1 MTSQPGWHPDPV
13 PSQPGQP
20 PQLRY
25 WDGTRWTAH
34 VAPVQPPAAQYSTPP
49 AYQGTYG
56 ATYPQPATPGYGAKP
71 PPTTP
76 DGVRLAGWWHR
87 AGAYLLD
94 ALIVGI
100 LTAVVAIPWLRDVW
114 HTYRDWIDELIK
126 STENGGDSTV
136 DTGQLQHDL
145 ARPLAIIVAI
155 QLVISFCYHVGFL
168 MWRQA
173 TPGKLMT
180 GLRVRLRERPGPMP
194 LGTVVVRWLSQFGV
208 AVLGL
213 VPFIGSLTGVYSL
226 LDDLWPLWD
235 QHNQAIHDKLA
246 KTNVVVVG

>member
-1 MTSQPGWHPDPV
+1 VTSQPGWHPDPV
-13 PSQPGQP
+13 PAPAGQP

-25 WDGTRWTAH
+25 WDGTRWTEH
-34 VAPVQPPAAQYSTPP
+34 VAPAPHIAGPP
-49 AYQGTYG
+49 AYQGTY
-56 ATYPQPATPGYGAKP
+56 AASYPQPAVPGYAAKV

-76 DGVRLAGWWHR
+76 DGVPLAGWWHR

-94 ALIVGI
+94 ALIVGL
-100 LTAVVAIPWLRDVW
+100 LTAVVAIPWLREVW

-126 STENGGDSTV
+126 STEAGGESTV
-136 DTGQLQHDL
+136 DTSQLQHDI

-194 LGTVVVRWLSQFGV
+194 LGTVVVRWLGQFGV
-208 AVLGL
+208 GLLGL
-213 VPFIGSLTGVYSL
+213 VPFVGSLSGVYSL

-235 QHNQAIHDKLA
+235 PHNQAIHDKLA
-246 KTNVVVVG
+246 KTNVVRVG